1 MKGRGMK
8 KLRGMQVGF
17 SLLELMIV
25 VVVIGILASIAYP
38 SYIDSVRKARRADAK
53 AALSQLAQFMERNYS
68 LAQRYDQTSAG
79 VAIALPFSQSPI
91 DGGTAQYIIT
101 IDSVTQQ
108 VFTLKA
114 APQGAQAGD
123 ICGDLTLDSAGG
135 KTSSGSGTGC
145 W

>member
-1 MKGRGMK
+1 MR
-8 KLRGMQVGF
+8 KLKAMQSGF

-25 VVVIGILASIAYP
+25 VVVVGILASVAYP
-38 SYIDSVRKARRADAK
+38 SYMDSVRKARRADAK

-79 VAIALPFSQSPI
+79 TAIALPFSQSPI
-91 DGGTAQYIIT
+91 DGGTAQYVIS
-101 IDSVTQQ
+101 IDSVAQQ
-108 VFTLKA
+108 TFTLKA
-114 APQGAQAGD
+114 VPQGTQASD
-123 ICGDLTLDSAGG
+123 VCGDLTLDNAGA